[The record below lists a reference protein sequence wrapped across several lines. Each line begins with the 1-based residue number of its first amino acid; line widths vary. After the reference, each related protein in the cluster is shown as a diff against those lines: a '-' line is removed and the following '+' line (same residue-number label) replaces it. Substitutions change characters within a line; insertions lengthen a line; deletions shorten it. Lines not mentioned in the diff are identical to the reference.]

1 LRNGRDAV
9 PARACARAAKHDALR
24 ALGSQRALLAL
35 RCADP
40 GAGVPTM
47 RSATAG
53 AMDPLT

>member
-1 LRNGRDAV
+1 MPSRLERV
-9 PARACARAAKHDALR
+9 RAAKHDALR
-24 ALGSQRALLAL
+24 ARGSQRALLAL